1 MRRILVLAVLLLPAS
16 WPEVFRAASAQELP
30 RGRTEPEGVPELA
43 AACAGESPDR
53 VSPCRE
59 LALAALAVQR
69 GVGLGSAL
77 GSDVP
82 GTAST
87 AGRRLGSV
95 PRIAFS
101 IGLAGFEMGMPRV
114 SARSARGLGE
124 EEVATVFG
132 VRGVVAAGV
141 LDGFQFTPGFGG
153 VFSVDLTGLFSHL
166 WLPEGVGF
174 GPPSSGVGL
183 GARVGI
189 LRESFTVPGISV
201 SLARRWHGAIGAGD
215 AGDGNPG
222 EIETDVEVTSVRAVL
237 GKNWF
242 ALGLMAGAGWD
253 RYTGEAAA
261 SAAGGLDDPGSASA
275 ALASERTVYFAAGWY
290 NFLISQISA
299 EIGVGDGVADP
310 FAGRGG
316 GYDPGRWD
324 WFASVSMRVTP

>member
-1 MRRILVLAVLLLPAS
+1 M
-16 WPEVFRAASAQELP
+16 
-30 RGRTEPEGVPELA
+30 ELA
-43 AACAGESPDR
+43 GACAGENPDR
-53 VSPCRE
+53 AFPCRE
-59 LALAALAVQR
+59 LALAALAVER

-77 GSDVP
+77 GGDVP

-101 IGLAGFEMGMPRV
+101 IGLAGFRMGMPRV
-114 SARSARGLGE
+114 SARSAQGLGE
-124 EEVATVFG
+124 EEVVTAFG
-132 VRGVVAAGV
+132 VRAVVAAGV

-153 VFSVDLTGLFSHL
+153 ILSVDLTGLFSHL
-166 WLPEGVGF
+166 WLPEGAGF

-189 LRESFTVPGISV
+189 LRESFSAPGISV
-201 SLARRWHGAIGAGD
+201 SLARRWHGSIKVGD

-222 EIETDVEVTSVRAVL
+222 EAETDVEVTSLRAVL

-242 ALGLMAGAGWD
+242 ALGLMAGVGWD
-253 RYTGEAAA
+253 RYAGEATV
-261 SAAGGLDDPGSASA
+261 SAAGGLDDPGSATGN
-275 ALASERTVYFAAGWY
+275 LASERTVYFAGGWY

-299 EIGVGDGVADP
+299 EIGVADGAADP
-310 FAGRGG
+310 LAGRSG
-316 GYDPGRWD
+316 GYDPARWD